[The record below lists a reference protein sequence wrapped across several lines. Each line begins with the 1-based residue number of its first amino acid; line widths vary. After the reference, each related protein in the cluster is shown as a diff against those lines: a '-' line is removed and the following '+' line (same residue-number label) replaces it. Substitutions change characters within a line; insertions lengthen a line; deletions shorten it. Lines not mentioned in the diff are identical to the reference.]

1 MRTETVTRTIY
12 TYAELMDSEQVSE
25 RAKEKASEWLRNGTY
40 VPEFVTESLENSAQA
55 VLGDKAYV
63 NILGW
68 DADRGQSVD
77 FDAEFWTPLPDHCGW
92 DDAPTLDLPGEYRVI
107 ANGNVRR
114 NYGWEFAIG
123 YTDEDGVLC
132 NLWPDDEE
140 GIYEKV
146 GDFLREFESWLVS
159 LAVSEIEWMLSDE
172 AIANYAEDGGFEFD
186 ADGDP
191 VFV

>member
-12 TYAELMDSEQVSE
+12 TYAELMDSEQVSQ

-40 VPEFVTESLENSAQA
+40 VPEFVTESLENDAQA
-55 VLGDKAYV
+55 VLGNDAYV
-63 NILGW
+63 SILGW
-68 DADRGQSVD
+68 DADRGQKVD
-77 FDAEFWTPLPDHCGW
+77 FHVDFAVPLPVSGIE
-92 DDAPTLDLPGEYRVI
+92 DAPTLHLPDGYRVSGI
-107 ANGNVRR
+107 TRTVGDH
-114 NYGWEFAIG
+114 GWWFSIN
-123 YTDEDGVLC
+123 YTDGDGVLC
-132 NLWPDDEE
+132 NLWPDDDPS
-140 GIYEKV
+140 IYEKV

>member
-12 TYAELMDSEQVSE
+12 TYAELMDSEQVSQ
-25 RAKEKASEWLRNGTY
+25 RAKEKASEWLQSGTY
-40 VPEFVTESLENSAQA
+40 NPELVTESLENSAQA

-63 NILGW
+63 KIRGW
-68 DADRGQSVD
+68 DADRGQSVE
-77 FDAEFWTPLPDHCGW
+77 FDAEFWTPLPEHGW
-92 DDAPTLDLPGEYRVI
+92 DDAPTLDLPGEYQVI
-107 ANGNVRR
+107 INGNVRR
-114 NYGWEFAIG
+114 IYEWEFAVCYLG
-123 YTDEDGVLC
+123 EDGVL
-132 NLWPDDEE
+132 WYAGREDDE